1 MEIKSII
8 ATDFKV
14 CYFCRRPK
22 QHIHH
27 VMNGAN
33 KKKSEK
39 YGLMIP
45 VCAICHNRIHCGTSA
60 DELNMLKVKQLG
72 QRKFEELYPRELWM
86 QEFGKNYLMED

>member
-8 ATDFKV
+8 ADNFDV
-14 CYFCRRPK
+14 CYFCLRPR

-33 KKKSEK
+33 KRKSEK
-39 YGLMIP
+39 YGLLIP
-45 VCAICHNRIHCGTSA
+45 VCMLCHDKIHGGTSA

-72 QRKFEELYPRELWM
+72 QRKFEELHPRELWM
-86 QEFGKNYLMED
+86 QEFGKNYL

>member
-8 ATDFKV
+8 ADNFDV
-14 CYFCRRPK
+14 CYFCHKPR

-27 VMNGAN
+27 VMNAAN

-45 VCAICHNRIHCGTSA
+45 VCMLCHGMIHCGTSN
-60 DELNMLKVKQLG
+60 DELNMRRVKQLA
-72 QRKFEELYPRELWM
+72 QRKFEELYSRELWM
-86 QEFGKNYLMED
+86 QEFGKNYL